1 MHPLFRNPLLQLLR
15 RLWWLP
21 VTALAL
27 AWGGGA
33 QYAGVVSQMI
43 FALLAFVA
51 GLILAARGHG
61 AYLSR
66 REKIRHHRARHRF
79 LCPRCLSLG
88 GFRFA
93 CGACGNEVESFTV
106 LTGGAYASD
115 CPSCHVR
122 LFAKNKSQV
131 AAHCENCLGSCDRS
145 LHHERRVRVIATLLD
160 EDFRLICRLTGAP
173 PLRAADHQTFACM
186 DDGECL
192 RYILS
197 FDSEAGVETADLP
210 MHALRNVETIWL
222 DAAGA
227 DPLRLGRII
236 DAFIRQSGLTEAQR
250 RRITVFIRQ
259 PAPEAAIRNKLAALF
274 GLLRCGFGPSTLF
287 DLKKSANDVN
297 ELSDKGT
304 ASEITSG
311 SSLPAP
317 EPVEQPRA

>member
-1 MHPLFRNPLLQLLR
+1 MLQLLW

-21 VTALAL
+21 VAALAV
-27 AWGGGA
+27 AWGSGVK
-33 QYAGVVSQMI
+33 YADAVSQMI
-43 FALLAFVA
+43 FVLLAFVA
-51 GLILAARGHG
+51 GLILAALGHG

-66 REKIRHHRARHRF
+66 REKIRHNRAYHRF
-79 LCPRCLSLG
+79 LCPRCLHFG

-93 CGACGNEVESFTV
+93 CGACGNEIESFTV

-115 CPSCHVR
+115 CQSCHTR
-122 LFAKNKSQV
+122 LFAGNEAQV
-131 AAHCENCLGSCDRS
+131 AAYCENCLSGCDRS
-145 LHHERRVRVIATLLD
+145 LHHERRVRVIATLLAG
-160 EDFRLICRLTGAP
+160 DFGLICRLTGAQ
-173 PLRAADHQTFACM
+173 PLKAADHQTFACA

-197 FDSEAGVETADLP
+197 FDPEAGVETADLP

-236 DAFIRQSGLTEAQR
+236 DAFIRQ
-250 RRITVFIRQ
+250 

-274 GLLRCGFGPSTLF
+274 GLLRCGFGTSTLF